1 MLYSC
6 VTINLCSGGA
16 MKNRQTAEEQIMGQ
30 VPETTH
36 NGTTHMSFGW
46 KFEPLPL
53 DEAMGLAR
61 ASRMDGAEYSMLRE
75 QFTLL
80 VEDKIVSVRITP
92 PPAVSYQKARNHCLK
107 VAKHL
112 AVAITVRR
120 APGGQIV
127 CWKATAQEIALREK
141 RGAALQRRS
150 AQKTS
155 EKGTSSNRGAKR
167 KSA

>member
-1 MLYSC
+1 MENKTSNRDTNHERSLA
-6 VTINLCSGGA
+6 GGA
-16 MKNRQTAEEQIMGQ
+16 TMATQMR
-30 VPETTH
+30 
-36 NGTTHMSFGW
+36 FGW

-53 DEAMGLAR
+53 EEAMRLAR
-61 ASRMDGAEYSMLRE
+61 ASRMDGAEYAMLRE

-80 VEDKIVSVRITP
+80 AEDRSTSVRITP

-107 VAKHL
+107 VAKNL
-112 AVAITVRR
+112 AVPITVRR

-127 CWKATAQEIALREK
+127 CWKATGQEIELRER
-141 RGAALQRRS
+141 RGAALQRRR

-167 KSA
+167 TSASTQTTLA